1 MSEQEQQQEQQQSN
15 PQASN
20 QDYKVKFPFDFGR
33 GFPEL
38 CFYWPARKELRVEV
52 KNANGDGEA
61 IKMNPE
67 IMGRNPTADMVY
79 IWDATRFHRK
89 WHDDDF
95 AGVELDPKL
104 APPGIYDK
112 DIPVP
117 PGATA
122 SIKDQ
127 PTREIQSPQT
137 QQDTPDPDV
146 DIPERETAIQ
156 GNGQPAAA
164 AGKDMR
170 IGNQPAIMLDLATYN
185 DYQTL
190 IEVDGMVN
198 QTLMAIIEQTVEPD
212 SIEMSIVKIQREKSE
227 EIRGR
232 LYGESSGSDTD

>member
-1 MSEQEQQQEQQQSN
+1 MSEQQQEN
-15 PQASN
+15 VGN
-20 QDYKVKFPFDFGR
+20 QGGNEYHVKFPFDFGR

-52 KNANGDGEA
+52 KNADGEGEA
-61 IKMNPE
+61 IKMNPD
-67 IMGRNPTADMVY
+67 IMSKNPSDDMIY

-89 WHDDDF
+89 WHDDDL

-104 APPGIYDK
+104 APPGIYDN

-117 PGATA
+117 PGVQP

-127 PTREIQSPQT
+127 PTRS
-137 QQDTPDPDV
+137 V
-146 DIPERETAIQ
+146 DIPKVEDTHPTEEGGAAQAESGQQVILGHGQGHPTADPQ
-156 GNGQPAAA
+156 
-164 AGKDMR
+164 MR
-170 IGNQPAIMLDLATYN
+170 IGNQPAILLDLTTYN

-198 QTLMAIIEQTVEPD
+198 ETLMTIIERTVDPE
-212 SIEMSIVKIQREKSE
+212 SIEMSIVKIQREKSQ

-232 LYGESSGSDTD
+232 LYGDSSGEN